1 MRHFLHTIFEIFPLV
16 LMENKYSSYSYTG
29 VFTSGL
35 DDFRIAFWLAIRAR
49 KTDLSRPLCFA
60 LAPQEEI
67 CCCGKKS
74 SLLSTLVRSRSLDI
88 CLVVVVVVVV
98 VFGMFIAL
106 DSSRF
111 LETGKKIFANI
122 QPSWSSR
129 LALTHILFQFLY
141 SYDLGVWL

>member
-1 MRHFLHTIFEIFPLV
+1 M
-16 LMENKYSSYSYTG
+16 G

-35 DDFRIAFWLAIRAR
+35 DDFRIAFGLAIRAR

-74 SLLSTLVRSRSLDI
+74 PLLSTLVRSGSLDI
-88 CLVVVVVVVV
+88 CLVVVVVVV

-111 LETGKKIFANI
+111 LETGKKTFANI
-122 QPSWSSR
+122 QPS
-129 LALTHILFQFLY
+129 
-141 SYDLGVWL
+141 